1 MRTGHAIETYPGLIS
16 LSTNRVTWLWIAMLI
31 AALLVFPL
39 PASGHTLV
47 IGTTVLIAAVG
58 AMGLNLLTGTTGL
71 ISLGQSGFLAIG
83 GYSCALLITDLG
95 LPVELAVLLSG
106 LIAGVS
112 SLLIG
117 APSLRL
123 RGLYLAITTMAVSFI
138 VAHVILY
145 AEPITRGPFGV
156 RIPDVRLFGLSIGD
170 PRQFYYAALGVTV
183 LVTLF
188 TVNLMRSRSG
198 RAWTAIRDHDIAANT
213 MGINLVSW
221 KLLAF
226 FVSSFIVG
234 IAGALM
240 ALQLRFIT
248 IDVFGLF
255 LSIEALAM
263 ILVGGAGAVA
273 GAILGALFIVS
284 LPEVARAVLDAFGSG
299 LSIASSAYV
308 FEIRGIL
315 TGLIII
321 VMLRIEPDGLM
332 GIWRNLK
339 RYWTQ
344 WPLPI

>member
-1 MRTGHAIETYPGLIS
+1 MRTGHAVESYPGLVS
-16 LSTNRVTWLWIAMLI
+16 LSTNRVTWIWV
-31 AALLVFPL
+31 ALLLVALLLFPL
-39 PASGHTLV
+39 PVSGHTLA
-47 IGTTVLIAAVG
+47 IGTAVLIAAVG
-58 AMGLNLLTGTTGL
+58 AIGLNVLTGTTGL

-83 GYSCALLITDLG
+83 GYSCGLLITTWG
-95 LPVELAVLLSG
+95 VPAEGAVLLSG

-112 SLLIG
+112 SLMIG

-123 RGLYLAITTMAVSFI
+123 KGLYLAITTMAFSFI

-145 AEPITRGPFGV
+145 AEPITNGPFGV
-156 RIPDVRLFGLSIGD
+156 RIPDVRLLGLSIAS
-170 PRQFYYAALGVTV
+170 PVQFYYAALAVTV

-198 RAWTAIRDHDIAANT
+198 RAWTAIRDHDIAAKT
-213 MGINLVSW
+213 MGIDLVSW

-263 ILVGGAGAVA
+263 ILVGGAGSVA
-273 GAILGALFIVS
+273 GAIVGALFIVS
-284 LPEVARAVLDAFGSG
+284 LPEVARAVLEMFGSG
-299 LSIASSAYV
+299 LSIAAPAYA
-308 FEIRGIL
+308 FQIRDIL

-332 GIWRNLK
+332 GIWRNVK
-339 RYWTQ
+339 RYWAQ